1 MIHKIIRDK
10 VYIIVKIFNLLMGYE
25 INLVINFSNIITYYV
40 PLSITLIISILAIFY
55 FIYTYYK
62 TRKLYSIFLSIGFI
76 ALLVLIAALLSIGVD
91 ALGLSITPIL
101 GALLPLFISLAIMY
115 LIIPRIWLYYFIF
128 VIIGI
133 ILIVITKTSIPV
145 IHSIAGLIIIIFPIY
160 GVIKKLYSWKIILVT
175 IGGIL
180 IGIGGLALAAL
191 AMERPILPLETVL
204 VLLPLILLLMSLLF
218 FLGFYFITKK

>member
-1 MIHKIIRDK
+1 
-10 VYIIVKIFNLLMGYE
+10 
-25 INLVINFSNIITYYV
+25 
-40 PLSITLIISILAIFY
+40 
-55 FIYTYYK
+55 
-62 TRKLYSIFLSIGFI
+62 
-76 ALLVLIAALLSIGVD
+76 
-91 ALGLSITPIL
+91 
-101 GALLPLFISLAIMY
+101 
-115 LIIPRIWLYYFIF
+115 
-128 VIIGI
+128 
-133 ILIVITKTSIPV
+133 V